1 MQYLATV
8 FDNIGDGIVLL
19 GVEPDDEYKFI
30 LANKPFYA
38 FSGYTQADAEGRLL
52 SDIVSR
58 DNKMFMYRHYKRVK
72 KSRQSVEY
80 SHWHDVP
87 LGYRCF
93 NVRLVPILGTT
104 GDVILIACIL
114 HDATEYEQLKSEVER
129 LRKTVRG
136 IKEAR

>member
-8 FDNIGDGIVLL
+8 FDNIADGVVLL

-38 FSGYTQADAEGRLL
+38 FSGYAEVSSKGRLL
-52 SDIVSR
+52 SDIVQPDTR
-58 DNKMFMYRHYKRVK
+58 IFLYRHYKRVR
-72 KSRQSVEY
+72 KSRQPVEY

-87 LGYRCF
+87 AGYRCF
-93 NVRLVPILGTT
+93 AVRLVPILGTT

-114 HDATEYEQLKSEVER
+114 RDVTEYEQLKSEVER

-136 IKEAR
+136 IKEAE